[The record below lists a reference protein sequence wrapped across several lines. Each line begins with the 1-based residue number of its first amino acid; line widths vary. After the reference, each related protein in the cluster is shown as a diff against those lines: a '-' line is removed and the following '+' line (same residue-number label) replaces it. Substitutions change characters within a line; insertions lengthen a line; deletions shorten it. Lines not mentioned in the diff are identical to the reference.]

1 MRLREFASD
10 SADQVDQV
18 DQELVALTSL
28 LKQQSENAGAD
39 LKISLTAFM
48 NLARNL
54 GINNLS
60 KEQLIDFA
68 TEEPLNNV
76 IKTIKGDE
84 VYFKGADDEVTDT
97 ETPKPDEN
105 AKIVDKMAQSQV
117 KRGLPGP
124 LGS

>member
-10 SADQVDQV
+10 SAGQV

-39 LKISLTAFM
+39 LKISLDAFM

-60 KEQLIDFA
+60 KEQLINFA
-68 TEEPLNNV
+68 TEEPLSNV
-76 IKTIKGDE
+76 IKTIRGDE
-84 VYFKGADDEVTDT
+84 VYFKGAEDEESDT

-105 AKIVDKMAQSQV
+105 EKIVDKMAQSQV

>member
-10 SADQVDQV
+10 SAGQV

-39 LKISLTAFM
+39 LKISLAAFM

-60 KEQLIDFA
+60 KEQLINFA
-68 TEEPLNNV
+68 TEEPLSNV
-76 IKTIKGDE
+76 IKTIRGDE
-84 VYFKGADDEVTDT
+84 VYFKGAEDEESDT

-105 AKIVDKMAQSQV
+105 EKIVDKMAQSQV